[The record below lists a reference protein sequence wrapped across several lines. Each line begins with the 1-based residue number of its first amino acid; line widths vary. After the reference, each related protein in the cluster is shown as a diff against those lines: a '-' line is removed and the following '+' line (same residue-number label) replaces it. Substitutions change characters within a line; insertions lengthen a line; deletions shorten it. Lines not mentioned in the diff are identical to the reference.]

1 MTVLITLT
9 TAGSDTGPFN
19 IYSNANGFS
28 TIIISGV
35 SRASLVAGYNATVP
49 DGTTEVL
56 VRSTG
61 ACQRD
66 LYLDVSGAPATTT
79 STTSST
85 TTLIPPPATSTLTFE
100 NYQGGT
106 FVFTLSNA
114 LSVPVTIL
122 GANVDGSHGS
132 SCGEYEESDDIGG
145 NPITIASGLTY
156 ASGPGNFPMTCAV
169 QSWKRYIAINIDGIG
184 DVNTG
189 STVNIGG
196 TIVTV
201 ISSGACINYYA
212 C

>member
-56 VRSTG
+56 VRSVG

-79 STTSST
+79 STTSTT
-85 TTLIPPPATSTLTFE
+85 TTLVPPIECYAYEVCANDGTGDRGDAYPYTYINCNGIVVERDLLNERCIEFCAQRYSVDSTSGFIFITE
-100 NYQGGT
+100 
-106 FVFTLSNA
+106 
-114 LSVPVTIL
+114 
-122 GANVDGSHGS
+122 
-132 SCGEYEESDDIGG
+132 IG
-145 NPITIASGLTY
+145 PC
-156 ASGPGNFPMTCAV
+156 P
-169 QSWKRYIAINIDGIG
+169 
-184 DVNTG
+184 
-189 STVNIGG
+189 
-196 TIVTV
+196 
-201 ISSGACINYYA
+201 
-212 C
+212 